1 MLSYRILYI
10 FVNKNKRQLSITDFS
25 HSQIRHKLFYKK
37 YNIPFINVLYY
48 LASLIKIMKE
58 VDKSMSVK
66 SLNDLLVSTLNGKNV
81 RKNLSAAKLVEK
93 SLSRKEATLSS
104 TGA

>member
-1 MLSYRILYI
+1 
-10 FVNKNKRQLSITDFS
+10 
-25 HSQIRHKLFYKK
+25 
-37 YNIPFINVLYY
+37 
-48 LASLIKIMKE
+48 MKE

-104 TGA
+104 TGALRATTGKYTGRSPKDKFFVAEAYIMDDIAWGNVNRPI